1 MKGHSR
7 TRHSSRGST
16 MRHVRGLCLF
26 RTSILPSFE
35 QLSKT
40 ADKIEAGHVW
50 WTVSLMTAGGATAT
64 TNTSHT
70 CMHCSQTA
78 AIFYWHMNCAFLFV
92 TDNTWSFPISV
103 SEIIGQVDLHICSLL
118 GRTRCLECHSPSWN
132 SVSCLFV
139 VVVVVVVFNFK
150 AALVIEFALY
160 ARISSELVAPLWV
173 SDVVHNAKWWTLKVR
188 VKKKNP

>member
-78 AIFYWHMNCAFLFV
+78 AIFYWHMNCVFLFV

-118 GRTRCLECHSPSWN
+118 GRTRCLECHSPSWR
-132 SVSCLFV
+132 SVVCFFS
-139 VVVVVVVFNFK
+139 NFK
-150 AALVIEFALY
+150 VALLIELAFY
-160 ARISSELVAPLWV
+160 ARTSYKWVAPLWF
-173 SDVVHNAKWWTLKVR
+173 SGIVHNAK
-188 VKKKNP
+188 